1 MLLVYLIAVLI
12 HLNMK
17 NLRFRILLC
26 TSVCVLTAASFI
38 AANVPVVNERTAVQD
53 TLNIGNFLQK
63 TSMDYAWELNL
74 SKQIK
79 IKTRLSRIR
88 EYAVK
93 TIDMCI
99 LANKDMQ
106 AFAGPAGVTLAD
118 SASVPQKIRE
128 VMFAKKPNSDINKT
142 YLLTSISNHQQIIN
156 RYEKAILS
164 SDTAIVSMAK
174 KHLRSLRR
182 NLEMAKFLSKNLI
195 NGKLIP
201 DGPPKEEDTIPPVK
215 E

>member
-1 MLLVYLIAVLI
+1 
-12 HLNMK
+12 MK
-17 NLRFRILLC
+17 NLRFRIILG
-26 TSVCVLTAASFI
+26 TSVCVLTASSFI
-38 AANVPVVNERTAVQD
+38 AANVPVVNERISVQD
-53 TLNIGNFLQK
+53 TLNIGHFLQK
-63 TSMDYAWELNL
+63 NAMDYAWELNL

-79 IKTRLSRIR
+79 TKTQLSRIR

-99 LANKDMQ
+99 IASKDMQ
-106 AFAGPAGVTLAD
+106 AFSDPLGVTLAD

-128 VMFAKKPNSDINKT
+128 VMFAKKTNSDINKT

-182 NLEMAKFLSKNLI
+182 NLEMARFLSKNLK

-201 DGPPKEEDTIPPVK
+201 DRPPKEEDTIPPVK
-215 E
+215 ER